1 MYLLLGFS
9 FGSRGC
15 RKMAGRGKPR
25 SQRKR
30 KTPLKLSQYFD
41 FEENHKQFCED
52 STAVA
57 AADKTPRMS
66 GQAPLGSEAH
76 FDQILEQNLQDMTW
90 QPNINNNFGNDTSM
104 NDVTLQPQPATQGI
118 CVAGQGIE
126 DQRFVTGSAEN
137 QLVPVRQAA
146 TMSMAPMSFDST
158 AVPVGAFVA
167 EKVKDMIRQDKF
179 VKFKDIAKNE
189 IDTSDSESE
198 GEFLE
203 DANGFLKRKK
213 KNKNKKPLSF
223 FAWVEI
229 FTKFS
234 AIRCELEP
242 SLYVMML
249 KHQEMVQK
257 IAKGKGDWKKY
268 DKKFRKLIAVGQ
280 AQWGVVKNELVSEAL
295 SMPPRP
301 QHVDKKKNYDK
312 SGGPGPCINFHR
324 NGFCVAKQNCKY
336 SHSCFICQKGVHSAK
351 NCWNRSQR
359 TQGTI
364 AKTQNSGFK
373 FGNKY
378 LQGKK
383 K

>member
-9 FGSRGC
+9 YCSC
-15 RKMAGRGKPR
+15 CCKKMAGRGKPR

-41 FEENHKQFCED
+41 MEENNKQFCD
-52 STAVA
+52 GSPSVA
-57 AADKTPRMS
+57 ATDQTPRVS

-76 FDQILEQNLQDMTW
+76 FEQILEQNLQDITW
-90 QPNINNNFGNDTSM
+90 QPNNYGNDTAM

-118 CVAGQGIE
+118 CVAGQGVE
-126 DQRFVTGSAEN
+126 EQRLVTGSADN
-137 QLVPVRQAA
+137 HLVPVRQAA
-146 TMSMAPMSFDST
+146 TMAPMSFDST

-167 EKVKDMIRQDKF
+167 EKFKDMIRQDKF

-223 FAWVEI
+223 FEWVEI
-229 FTKFS
+229 LTKFS
-234 AIRCELEP
+234 AIRCELDP

-257 IAKGKGDWKKY
+257 IAKAKGDWQKY
-268 DKKFRKLIAVGQ
+268 DKKI
-280 AQWGVVKNELVSEAL
+280 
-295 SMPPRP
+295 
-301 QHVDKKKNYDK
+301 
-312 SGGPGPCINFHR
+312 
-324 NGFCVAKQNCKY
+324 
-336 SHSCFICQKGVHSAK
+336 
-351 NCWNRSQR
+351 
-359 TQGTI
+359 
-364 AKTQNSGFK
+364 
-373 FGNKY
+373 
-378 LQGKK
+378 
-383 K
+383 